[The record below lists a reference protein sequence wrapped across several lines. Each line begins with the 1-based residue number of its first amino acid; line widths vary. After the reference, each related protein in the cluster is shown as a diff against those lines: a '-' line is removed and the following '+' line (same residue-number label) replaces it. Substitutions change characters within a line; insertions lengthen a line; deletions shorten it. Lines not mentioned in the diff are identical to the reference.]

1 VPPIR
6 SASGIVA
13 RAQIHAQIRPMQSED
28 IDAVMELAQRSPG
41 SPHWTRG
48 NFEQFKEIS
57 AVALLA
63 ECEGRLAGFAVGSLV
78 LDVCDL
84 ESIVVAEEFRRRGIG
99 TALLD
104 AVVAWS
110 RERGGLHLELEVRV
124 SNHPAIALYERH
136 GFVRDGVRRGYYR
149 DPEEDALLMGLT
161 FDDPINPVEKNP

>member
-1 VPPIR
+1 MPPIR
-6 SASGIVA
+6 SASGIEA
-13 RAQIHAQIRPMQSED
+13 CSQIHAQIRRMQSED
-28 IDAVMELAQRSPG
+28 IDAVMELAERSAG
-41 SPHWTRG
+41 SPHWTRDNYVRLEEG
-48 NFEQFKEIS
+48 S
-57 AVALLA
+57 TVALVA

-104 AVVAWS
+104 AVIAWS
-110 RERGGLHLELEVRV
+110 REHGGLHLELEVRV

-136 GFVRDGVRRGYYR
+136 GFVRDGVRRSYYR

-161 FDDPINPVEKNP
+161 FDDPGSAVEKNP